1 MGTNTAGHFLV
12 ADGTNYNPVA
22 LSGDATLAS
31 SGALTIANDAVEQAM
46 IADDAVGADQLAA
59 NAVVNASVA
68 SGAAIDATKIAN
80 GNVSNTEFQTLDGV
94 SSAIQTQLDT
104 KTTVAAA
111 LAAVYPV
118 GSIYINA
125 SDATNPSSLLGFG
138 TWEAFGA
145 GKVPVGKASSGT
157 FGTAGA
163 TPGAETDSITLT
175 DTNLPPHAHGAPN
188 KDCGSYS
195 SGQGLT
201 ADTHTINVYC
211 DTNGNATTN
220 APLTT
225 TDVFN
230 SSGTNLGSA
239 TAFTVDVVQPSIV
252 VYMWKRTA

>member
-1 MGTNTAGHFLV
+1 
-12 ADGTNYNPVA
+12 
-22 LSGDATLAS
+22 
-31 SGALTIANDAVEQAM
+31 
-46 IADDAVGADQLAA
+46 
-59 NAVVNASVA
+59 
-68 SGAAIDATKIAN
+68 
-80 GNVSNTEFQTLDGV
+80 V
-94 SSAIQTQLDT
+94 SSAIQTQLDA
-104 KTTVAAA
+104 KTT

-188 KDCGSYS
+188 KDCGNYS

-211 DTNGNATTN
+211 DTEGNSTTN

-239 TAFTVDVVQPSIV
+239 TAFTVDVVQPSVV
-252 VYMWKRTA
+252 VYMWRRTA

>member
-1 MGTNTAGHFLV
+1 
-12 ADGTNYNPVA
+12 VA

-31 SGALTIANDAVEQAM
+31 SGAITIANDAVEQAM
-46 IADDAVGADQLAA
+46 IADDAVGADQLAS
-59 NAVVNASVA
+59 NAVVDASVA
-68 SGAAIDATKIAN
+68 SGAAIDAAKIAN
-80 GNVSNTEFQTLDGV
+80 GNVSNTEFQALDGV
-94 SSAIQTQLDT
+94 SSAIQTQLDA
-104 KTTVAAA
+104 KTT

-138 TWEAFGA
+138 TWEAFGE

-157 FGTAGA
+157 FGTVGA

-188 KDCGSYS
+188 KDCVSYS

-201 ADTHTINVYC
+201 TDSFTINTYC
-211 DTNGNATTN
+211 DTNGNSTTR

-225 TDVFN
+225 DEIFN
-230 SSGTNLGSA
+230 SSGTDLGSA
-239 TAFTVDVVQPSIV
+239 TAFTVDVVQPSVV
-252 VYMWKRTA
+252 VYMWRRTA